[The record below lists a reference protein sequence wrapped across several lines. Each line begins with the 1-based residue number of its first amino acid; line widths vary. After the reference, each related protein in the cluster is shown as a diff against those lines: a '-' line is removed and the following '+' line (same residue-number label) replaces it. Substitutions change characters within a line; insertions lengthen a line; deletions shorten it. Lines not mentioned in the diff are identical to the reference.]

1 LRQKA
6 LNEKLYAR
14 SFKQDVHK
22 ERITKMKMQ
31 HQKGFSL
38 LEIMVVLVIMGI
50 MAALVGP
57 QLLGNVDKAR
67 LQQMAADMKT
77 LETTLKMYRLDNFTY
92 PSSEQGLQAL
102 VTKPDIDPQPKNWK
116 KDGYIDRLPKDPWG
130 NDYLYVSPG
139 EHGDFDIY
147 SLGSDGVVG
156 GEGQAKDRG
165 NWMTAEEVMAE
176 E

>member
-1 LRQKA
+1 
-6 LNEKLYAR
+6 
-14 SFKQDVHK
+14 
-22 ERITKMKMQ
+22 MKMQ
-31 HQKGFSL
+31 NQKGFSL

-50 MAALVGP
+50 LAALVGP

-67 LQQMAADMKT
+67 LQQLSADMKT
-77 LETTLKMYRLDNFTY
+77 LETTLKMYRLDNFVY
-92 PSSEQGLQAL
+92 PSTEQGLQSL
-102 VTKPDIDPQPKNWK
+102 VERPDIDPVPKNWK

-147 SLGSDGVVG
+147 SLGADGVVG
-156 GEGQAKDRG
+156 GEGQSKDRG
-165 NWMTAEEVMAE
+165 NWMTPEEIMAE

>member
-1 LRQKA
+1 MK
-6 LNEKLYAR
+6 KL
-14 SFKQDVHK
+14 
-22 ERITKMKMQ
+22 

-67 LQQMAADMKT
+67 LQQLAADMKT
-77 LETTLKMYRLDNFTY
+77 LETTLKMYRLDNFVY

-102 VTKPDIDPQPKNWK
+102 VTKPDIDPVPKNWK

-130 NDYLYVSPG
+130 NEYMYVSPG

-147 SLGSDGVVG
+147 SLGADGVVG
-156 GEGQAKDRG
+156 GEGQSKDRG
-165 NWMTAEEVMAE
+165 NWMTADELMVEE
-176 E
+176 

>member
-1 LRQKA
+1 MK
-6 LNEKLYAR
+6 KL
-14 SFKQDVHK
+14 
-22 ERITKMKMQ
+22 

-67 LQQMAADMKT
+67 LQQLAADMKT
-77 LETTLKMYRLDNFTY
+77 LETTLKMYRLDNFVY

-102 VTKPDIDPQPKNWK
+102 VTKPDIDPVPKNWK
-116 KDGYIDRLPKDPWG
+116 RDGYIDRLPKDPWG
-130 NDYLYVSPG
+130 NEYMYVSPG

-147 SLGSDGVVG
+147 SLGADGVVG
-156 GEGQAKDRG
+156 GDGQSKDRG
-165 NWMTAEEVMAE
+165 NWMDSEEIMAE

>member
-1 LRQKA
+1 
-6 LNEKLYAR
+6 
-14 SFKQDVHK
+14 
-22 ERITKMKMQ
+22 MKML

-77 LETTLKMYRLDNFTY
+77 LETTLKMYRLDNFVY

-102 VTKPDIDPQPKNWK
+102 VTKPDIDPTPKNWK

-130 NDYLYVSPG
+130 NEYQYVSPG

-147 SLGSDGVVG
+147 SLGADNVVG
-156 GEGQAKDRG
+156 GDGQAKDRG
-165 NWMTAEEVMAE
+165 NWMTVEEMMAE

>member
-1 LRQKA
+1 
-6 LNEKLYAR
+6 
-14 SFKQDVHK
+14 
-22 ERITKMKMQ
+22 MKIQ
-31 HQKGFSL
+31 NQRGFSL

-67 LQQMAADMKT
+67 LQQLATDMKT
-77 LETTLKMYRLDNFTY
+77 LETTLKMYRLDNFVY

-102 VTKPDIDPQPKNWK
+102 TAKPDIDPVPKNWK
-116 KDGYIDRLPKDPWG
+116 KDGYIDRLPQDPWG
-130 NDYLYVSPG
+130 NEYMYVSPG
-139 EHGDFDIY
+139 EHGAFDIY
-147 SLGSDGVVG
+147 SLGADGVVG

-165 NWMTAEEVMAE
+165 NWMQADEIMAE